1 MKKVEYEYGC
11 PALGY
16 HKGEMYVP
24 EDMAGMAIEQQ
35 IKNEAKFGI
44 YIHSM
49 EDGYE
54 EVIENTYRRKCTGY
68 YND

>member
-16 HKGEMYVP
+16 YKGEMYVP
-24 EDMAGMAIEQQ
+24 EDMTGMAIEQQ
-35 IKNEAKFGI
+35 IKNNARFGI

-54 EVIENTYRRKCTGY
+54 EVTENTYRRKCTGY